1 MSGAAGRVAE
11 PGRGPAGAPAV
22 AEGAARAPRA
32 VVAFDAFKGSL
43 TAAEACEAAARGI
56 RSAVPGADVA
66 LVPMADGGEG
76 SLDALLARGGEL
88 VVTETVDAI
97 GRPARAQWAL
107 EGSHAIIELAQAA
120 GLPQVEDA
128 PLQPLAASTAGLG
141 RVVLDALD
149 RGATEVTLLL
159 GGSATSDGGAGL
171 LAALGARL
179 TDASGVPVRAG
190 GGGLAA
196 LAHLDAAGVDARA
209 LAATWRFVTDVDA
222 PLTGP
227 RGAAAVFG
235 PQKGA
240 TADDVAALDAAL
252 GRFARIGADAL
263 GVDPASVADVPGAGA
278 AGGVASVLRALTG
291 GEIVAGGDWFAAL
304 AGLDE
309 AVAGAS
315 LVLTGEGSFDSQ
327 SAGGKV
333 VSVVHAAALRHGVP
347 LCVIAGAVDAQAAT
361 AMGVPAFSLAAGPA
375 ALADL
380 QRDAS
385 GLLEATAASVTRLA
399 LGAR

>member
-1 MSGAAGRVAE
+1 MTPAASAAGQ
-11 PGRGPAGAPAV
+11 
-22 AEGAARAPRA
+22 RA

-43 TAAEACEAAARGI
+43 TAAEACAAAGRGI
-56 RSAVPGADVA
+56 RSVVPDADVL

-76 SLDALLARGGEL
+76 SLDALLARGGEEI
-88 VVTETVDAI
+88 VTATVDAI
-97 GRPARAQWAL
+97 GRPARARWAL
-107 EGSHAIIELAQAA
+107 EGTHAIIELAQAA

-141 RVVLDALD
+141 PVVLAALD
-149 RGATEVTLLL
+149 RGADELTLLL

-171 LAALGARL
+171 LTALGARL
-179 TDASGVPVRAG
+179 TDASGLPVQAG
-190 GGGLAA
+190 GGGLGAI
-196 LAHLDAAGVDARA
+196 AHLDPAGFDPRA

-240 TADDVAALDAAL
+240 SAAEVAALDAAL
-252 GRFARIGADAL
+252 ERFARVGAAAL
-263 GVDPASVADVPGAGA
+263 GIDAAAIADVPGAGA

-291 GEIVAGGDWFAAL
+291 GEIVAGGDWFAEL

-309 AVAGAS
+309 ALAGAAM
-315 LVLTGEGSFDSQ
+315 VLTGEGRFDTQ

-333 VSVVHAAALRHGVP
+333 VSVVHAAAQRHRVP
-347 LCVIAGAVDAQAAT
+347 LCVLAGSVDAAAAR

-375 ALADL
+375 TLTEL
-380 QRDAS
+380 QRDAA
-385 GLLEATAASVTRLA
+385 GLLEAAAASVARLA
-399 LGAR
+399 LR